1 MPMQGQFNELALLI
15 EQYLPKLLAALAIL
29 VFGWIAALLV
39 AAMIRGALRRTGIGG
54 WLNRTVVGE
63 DKKSKLFDVE
73 HLVTRGIFYLIMIF
87 VLVGFF
93 QVLGL
98 TLVTEPLNR
107 LLTEVFRFV
116 PQLLA
121 AGVLLL
127 VAWIVAT
134 GLKLVVVRL
143 LGVAN
148 LDEKIGNQA
157 GRSVLLTKTLGD
169 TVYWVVFLLFLPAI
183 LNALALQGLLA
194 PVQGMLDKILVV
206 LPNIVSAGII
216 LGVGWLLAR
225 IVQRIVTN
233 LLVAIGADRL
243 SERVGLDRVV
253 GSKGV
258 SGVIGLVVYILILI
272 PVLIASLNAL
282 ALEAVT
288 QPASNMLNTLLAAL
302 PAIFA
307 AVLVLIMAYVVGRV
321 IAGLISN
328 LLSGVGFNAILS
340 QIGLG
345 QPTQSGGRTPSEIV
359 GFLVLVAVMLF
370 ATIEAARQLG
380 FALLATLVADFTVF
394 AGHIALGL
402 VIFGIG
408 LFLADLASR
417 TLRNSGAVQ
426 AGLMATA
433 ARLSIIILSGAMAL
447 RQMGLANEIINLAF
461 GLLLG
466 AVVVAVAL
474 ALGLG
479 GREIA
484 ARELSQWI
492 ESLKTKRT
500 RGSSSS
506 S

>member
-39 AAMIRGALRRTGIGG
+39 AAMIRGGLRRSGLGA

-63 DKKSKLFDVE
+63 DRKSKLFDVE

-116 PQLLA
+116 PQLMA
-121 AGVLLL
+121 GGVLLL
-127 VAWIVAT
+127 IAWILAT

-148 LDEKIGNQA
+148 LDEKIGTQA
-157 GRSVLLTKTLGD
+157 GRSVTLTKTLGD
-169 TVYWVVFLLFLPAI
+169 TVYWIVFLLFLPAI

-233 LLVAIGADRL
+233 LLVAVGADRL

-253 GSKGV
+253 GSQGI
-258 SGVIGLVVYILILI
+258 SGVLGLVVYILILI

-288 QPASNMLNTLLAAL
+288 QPASNMLNCCWTCNRRLDQQPARRRWFQHGSVPDRAWPAGTIGRSYPFRNRRISRAGDSHAL
-302 PAIFA
+302 C
-307 AVLVLIMAYVVGRV
+307 
-321 IAGLISN
+321 
-328 LLSGVGFNAILS
+328 
-340 QIGLG
+340 
-345 QPTQSGGRTPSEIV
+345 
-359 GFLVLVAVMLF
+359 
-370 ATIEAARQLG
+370 
-380 FALLATLVADFTVF
+380 D
-394 AGHIALGL
+394 H
-402 VIFGIG
+402 
-408 LFLADLASR
+408 
-417 TLRNSGAVQ
+417 
-426 AGLMATA
+426 
-433 ARLSIIILSGAMAL
+433 
-447 RQMGLANEIINLAF
+447 
-461 GLLLG
+461 
-466 AVVVAVAL
+466 
-474 ALGLG
+474 
-479 GREIA
+479 
-484 ARELSQWI
+484 
-492 ESLKTKRT
+492 
-500 RGSSSS
+500 
-506 S
+506 